1 MAAVKEIY
9 QFLDQIAPFSLQ
21 MDFDNAG
28 FLVGRGE
35 AQVRR
40 ILVALDITAPV
51 AEEAGRLGCQLVVS
65 HHPVIFHPA
74 RSVTDETVTG
84 RVLLTLIEHGLAA
97 ICAHTNLD
105 AVRGGVNDCLAEA
118 LQLTQVEQLHQDGTD
133 PAGHPY
139 GIGRVGLAHRDGLS
153 AAEYAA
159 FVKERLGAACVRY
172 ADGGRPVSRVAVG
185 AAIQP
190 SSRA

>member
-51 AEEAGRLGCQLVVS
+51 AEEAGRLAGWCALSPTSSRECYRGVAEVSIYLDRAFRGRGVGRMLLERLCAQSEKEGIWSLYAAVFAQNQASIRLFRGCGFRERTKL
-65 HHPVIFHPA
+65 
-74 RSVTDETVTG
+74 RE
-84 RVLLTLIEHGLAA
+84 
-97 ICAHTNLD
+97 N
-105 AVRGGVNDCLAEA
+105 RGGRAA
-118 LQLTQVEQLHQDGTD
+118 GSRQL
-133 PAGHPY
+133 
-139 GIGRVGLAHRDGLS
+139 R
-153 AAEYAA
+153 
-159 FVKERLGAACVRY
+159 
-172 ADGGRPVSRVAVG
+172 
-185 AAIQP
+185 
-190 SSRA
+190 